1 MSRKFLF
8 LAIPAVLSLG
18 FVVQAAAR
26 DLIPAGT
33 LLHCTMDEVNFSPKT
48 AQVGDPVLCNLGPL
62 GSFGHSVFPRGA
74 QLSGHLQD
82 YKAPGHFWGKG
93 WMNIAFDRMILPG
106 AQVLPL
112 DAKIVG
118 APHNKVDADGDIKGK
133 GHPKRDAILWAVPLF
148 WPVKVLT
155 LPARGPYPALKG
167 ENRLTLK
174 LMEDVEVPFSTAR
187 NSSIAPMPDY
197 RPSGYRGN
205 SQPQY
210 QPSSS
215 SAASS
220 APSSAVTSAVTSS
233 ASSAVTA
240 QADRPVIRH
249 ADFREALL
257 TRDTPA
263 VQPAPEASTATNAR
277 VTVIALH
284 AGSALLAS
292 RYWAEGTTLHCVST
306 DGAEQT
312 VPLAMVDLPETVKVN
327 QERNVDFALRS
338 VHPANRITPI
348 EQ

>member
-1 MSRKFLF
+1 MSRKYLF

-62 GSFGHSVFPRGA
+62 GTFGHSVFPRGA
-74 QLSGHLQD
+74 ELSGHLQD

-118 APHNKVDADGDIKGK
+118 APHNKVDAQGDIKGK
-133 GHPKRDAILWAVPLF
+133 GHPTRDAILWAVPLF

-167 ENRLTLK
+167 ENRLTLRM
-174 LMEDVEVPFSTAR
+174 MEDVEVPFSTAR
-187 NSSIAPMPDY
+187 NSTIAPMPDY

-205 SQPQY
+205 SQPMY

-215 SAASS
+215 STSTTSS
-220 APSSAVTSAVTSS
+220 TPSSTVAA
-233 ASSAVTA
+233 AINA
-240 QADRPVIRH
+240 QADRPVIRN
-249 ADFREALL
+249 ADFRQTILIKDE
-257 TRDTPA
+257 PA
-263 VQPAPEASTATNAR
+263 VQTTREASTATNGQI
-277 VTVIALH
+277 TVIALH

-292 RYWAEGTTLHCVST
+292 RYWAEGTTLHCVSS
-306 DGAEQT
+306 DGTEQT
-312 VPLAMVDLPETVKVN
+312 VPLAMVDLPQTVKVN
-327 QERNVDFALRS
+327 QERNVDFALHSRPTNNS
-338 VHPANRITPI
+338 VTPV